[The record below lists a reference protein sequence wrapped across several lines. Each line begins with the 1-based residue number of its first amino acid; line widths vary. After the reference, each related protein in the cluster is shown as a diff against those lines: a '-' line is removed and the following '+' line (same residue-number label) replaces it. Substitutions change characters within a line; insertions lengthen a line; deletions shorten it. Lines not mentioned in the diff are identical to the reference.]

1 MLQPMGSA
9 APADFSSRKISH
21 AACRISAPPV
31 HPQPDAAGA
40 ARPAV
45 GPSGRPDASW
55 PSATIAPGL
64 ALGGNKNRKLEFIL
78 GEAIA
83 AGADTLVTAGG
94 VQSNHCRQTAA
105 AAARHGLKCE
115 LVLSRNVASNHPE
128 YDRTGNV
135 LLDRIFGAG
144 LNFVPRD
151 IDWATELEKVAEV
164 VRQRGGKPFVIPIG
178 GSTPTGA
185 LGYVGCAQE
194 ILQQA
199 AALGTRRRCRG
210 PLLRQRRHAIRPAG
224 RACAAAAFR

>member
-1 MLQPMGSA
+1 MRSTPSNRSFCSSA
-9 APADFSSRKISH
+9 CVP
-21 AACRISAPPV
+21 
-31 HPQPDAAGA
+31 
-40 ARPAV
+40 
-45 GPSGRPDASW
+45 
-55 PSATIAPGL
+55 
-64 ALGGNKNRKLEFIL
+64 
-78 GEAIA
+78 
-83 AGADTLVTAGG
+83 
-94 VQSNHCRQTAA
+94 
-105 AAARHGLKCE
+105 AARHGLKCE

-164 VRQRGGKPFVIPIG
+164 VRRRGGKPFVIPIG

-199 AALGTRRRCRG
+199 AGHGHRRRCRG
-210 PLLRQRRHAIRPAG
+210 PLLGQRRDAIRPAG
-224 RACAAAAFR
+224 WLARQRHSGDRDQLRRLRGGDRRPRPRSR